1 MVEVKSKKHF
11 GPLLLKFNELVLNR
25 MMSHFLK
32 GWGDSM
38 LRYQTRLCVSHVYY
52 LRKRVL
58 YKAHASRF
66 SIHPGSTKI
75 YHDLREV
82 YLWDGLKKYIM
93 EFVAN
98 CPSYNQVK
106 GERKKSGGL
115 LQEIQIPT

>member
-1 MVEVKSKKHF
+1 MVEVKSKQYF

-25 MMSHFLK
+25 MMSHFPK
-32 GWGDSM
+32 GWGDSV

-58 YKAHASRF
+58 YKAHASRY

-82 YLWDGLKKYIM
+82 YLWDGLNRAIE
-93 EFVAN
+93 EFVTN
-98 CPSYNQVK
+98 CRNF
-106 GERKKSGGL
+106 
-115 LQEIQIPT
+115 